1 MAPCKAKPSVSRQLK
16 IHCCW
21 FHRFPLF
28 PSCSSLDVS
37 AVTPA
42 RVVPLP
48 LLPVPLSNAVLTLH
62 QNVFPLQN
70 RVGLVAGGFLDCIGL
85 FFGLFLAGKV

>member
-1 MAPCKAKPSVSRQLK
+1 M
-16 IHCCW
+16 
-21 FHRFPLF
+21 
-28 PSCSSLDVS
+28 
-37 AVTPA
+37 TPA

-85 FFGLFLAGKV
+85 FFWFVFSRQGATREQPGSLSCSASTL